1 MSLFIKL
8 QKYKIISVHFIN
20 YQTMKLFLRYLIFV
34 GIPYF
39 LAKRIEKYVWK
50 HASSELKEIL
60 NNKLKDLP
68 KLDRVSEH
76 SKDALDIRGGANPIL
91 WWVAKVVINDFAIK
105 VAIAGA
111 VGASIWADTAD
122 NAAAQLAKYG
132 SAMLS
137 APGKKFV
144 RLYRRIKG
152 VDPQHSRDIKE
163 ILFNNELTNKDKV
176 ELLKIKI
183 ESALKNL
190 KGSKRKQFIL
200 FVIATILF
208 SVGGILLFLHGLWT
222 VYARYLVQI
231 LTRIR
236 FKNTLL
242 NPIESSMLHSH
253 KNLQKF
259 YLMK

>member
-1 MSLFIKL
+1 MKILF
-8 QKYKIISVHFIN
+8 
-20 YQTMKLFLRYLIFV
+20 RYLIFV

-39 LAKRIEKYVWK
+39 IAKRIEKYFWE
-50 HASSELKEIL
+50 HASPELKKEL
-60 NNKLKDLP
+60 NKKLKELP
-68 KLDRVSEH
+68 ELDKVSDYTKN
-76 SKDALDIRGGANPIL
+76 SLDSHGGANPVIL
-91 WWVAKVVINDFAIK
+91 WVVKVVISDFGIK
-105 VAIAGA
+105 AAIAGA
-111 VGASIWADTAD
+111 VGASIWSETAD

-152 VDPQHSRDIKE
+152 VDPQYSMDIKE
-163 ILFNNELTNKDKV
+163 ILFDKELTNKDKV

-208 SVGGILLFLHGLWT
+208 SVGGNFPLFAWFMERLRALLGTGDDVDT
-222 VYARYLVQI
+222 VREYV
-231 LTRIR
+231 
-236 FKNTLL
+236 
-242 NPIESSMLHSH
+242 IESYREFNAPLPQELVEVLPEEIIQAIT
-253 KNLQKF
+253 NVD
-259 YLMK
+259 

>member
-1 MSLFIKL
+1 M
-8 QKYKIISVHFIN
+8 KI
-20 YQTMKLFLRYLIFV
+20 LLRYLIFA

-39 LAKRIEKYVWK
+39 LAKRIEKYFWK
-50 HASSELKEIL
+50 HASPELKKEL
-60 NNKLKDLP
+60 NKKLKDLP
-68 KLDRVSEH
+68 ELDTVSEH
-76 SKDALDIRGGANPIL
+76 TKDSVDTRGGANPVIL
-91 WWVAKVVINDFAIK
+91 WITKVVMSDFAIK
-105 VAIAGA
+105 TAIAGA
-111 VGASIWADTAD
+111 VGASIWSETAD

-152 VDPQHSRDIKE
+152 VDPQYSMDIKE
-163 ILFNNELTNKDKV
+163 ILFDKELTNKDKV

-208 SVGGILLFLHGLWT
+208 SVGGNFPLFAWFMERLRALIGT
-222 VYARYLVQI
+222 NDDVD
-231 LTRIR
+231 TIR
-236 FKNTLL
+236 EYV
-242 NPIESSMLHSH
+242 IESYREFNAPLPQELVEILPDEIIKSIT
-253 KNLQKF
+253 NID
-259 YLMK
+259 